1 MDPRFLPFQI
11 AAGLLLAALVVLLI
25 RMGMNIHRNNSGL
38 RSAFGAL
45 MFIGGAILG
54 WAVVLAGFGA

>member
-11 AAGLLLAALVVLLI
+11 AAGLLLAAAVLWMM
-25 RMGMNIHRNNSGL
+25 RMGMTIYRNNTSVRGI
-38 RSAFGAL
+38 FGAAL
-45 MFIGGAILG
+45 FIGGMALG

>member
-25 RMGMNIHRNNSGL
+25 RMGMNIHRNNQGL